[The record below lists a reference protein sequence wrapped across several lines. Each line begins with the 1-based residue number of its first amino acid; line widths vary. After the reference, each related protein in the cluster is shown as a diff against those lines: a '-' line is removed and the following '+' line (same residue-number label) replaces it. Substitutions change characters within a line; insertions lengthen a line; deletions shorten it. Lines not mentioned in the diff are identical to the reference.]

1 MMKFHLKLGARA
13 AALAWCLFAAGAIA
27 QGAPPPD
34 RAQLERKL
42 ASTEALIESSS
53 AAKQIEAS
61 GIAEAAAQRSRARD
75 LHRQAGVALRAGQLE
90 AAARLLDEGSRAMI
104 TGVRLAAS
112 DQLVARKQRADF
124 DARMDST
131 RALLEA
137 QKRIATEKGAGARAG
152 DVSKRVEAMMAQA
165 AELAR
170 SGNLVEGRRALDQ
183 AYLAVKTAAIGLR
196 DGDTV
201 VRSLNFASKRDEYL
215 YEIDRNDTH
224 RMLVQMLL
232 KDKRGSAGVDAM
244 VEESMSAAATLRT
257 KAEEQASRQEHDA
270 AVRTLEQSTR
280 ELVKAI
286 RGAGVYIP
294 G

>member
-1 MMKFHLKLGARA
+1 
-13 AALAWCLFAAGAIA
+13 
-27 QGAPPPD
+27 
-34 RAQLERKL
+34 
-42 ASTEALIESSS
+42 
-53 AAKQIEAS
+53 
-61 GIAEAAAQRSRARD
+61 
-75 LHRQAGVALRAGQLE
+75 
-90 AAARLLDEGSRAMI
+90 
-104 TGVRLAAS
+104 
-112 DQLVARKQRADF
+112 
-124 DARMDST
+124 
-131 RALLEA
+131 
-137 QKRIATEKGAGARAG
+137 
-152 DVSKRVEAMMAQA
+152 MMAQA